1 MKKWLKLVLRG
12 LLERFSVNINLV
24 SQICETTVQDVMSL
38 DWWNVLF
45 FSTKILIVQ
54 ELMKS
59 LIMINKRM
67 QVATRLFHWW
77 WTVCGSSFLIRQPLQ
92 ARGTVLF
99 LSSILVSYIK
109 VVIWHYIKE
118 PAFYRG
124 PLYAER
130 LQQYLQEN
138 PLVWVLN

>member
-67 QVATRLFHWW
+67 QVATRLFH
-77 WTVCGSSFLIRQPLQ
+77 
-92 ARGTVLF
+92 
-99 LSSILVSYIK
+99 
-109 VVIWHYIKE
+109 
-118 PAFYRG
+118 
-124 PLYAER
+124 
-130 LQQYLQEN
+130 
-138 PLVWVLN
+138 